1 MKKDGFLN
9 KLPPGLIKADQVTI
23 IPEAALGYL
32 VGPALAATANAV
44 LANYFNAYM
53 SNVLNINRWAS
64 WFFTWIPVIS
74 VVFVILGNILVGR
87 LVDKNITRA
96 GKARPLIL
104 LSVPLSI
111 LGLLVL
117 FVLSPYVNE
126 TMPEKQSAA
135 LVLLAIGYILWFAV
149 AYPMYSTPHA
159 ALVGLSTRS
168 SKDRGLL
175 AAISNASAMAAMG
188 IASMVLPFF
197 LRLLFVYDMNPSA
210 GSPVY
215 NDAGAIEYYTDAS
228 GAVIYDGLASYQ
240 HWKIFVIALMIT
252 TIIGA
257 IAEYLFTRE
266 RVTEESFK
274 GGGEEAKPAR
284 PVREQ
289 AEVCLHDRYWIMM
302 MVFFFCFQMG
312 GMIKNVSQLYFCQA
326 MFPDTG
332 GNYTVAYG
340 GQLQGTL
347 AIAGAIPTALGI
359 LIAVPLAN
367 KIGKAKAILSGAILA
382 VLGGVIGLLSPGN
395 YPVVVASFIIKA
407 LGSTPAMYLQLAL
420 LADVYDHQEALH
432 GFRTDGFSMMIYGA
446 IMAGMTGLA
455 TGIMNSVLSALQ
467 YSASNISSPAIRSAM
482 PWLFIGGETIC
493 YAVIFAMFLF
503 MRVERY
509 SGLDHAAIQL
519 DQHISVEPNGFEDGE
534 LLRSF
539 NEQRR
544 KNGRSALESRG
555 QVR

>member
-1 MKKDGFLN
+1 MNSAQKGMR
-9 KLPPGLIKADQVTI
+9 LPGSLIKNDQVTLF
-23 IPEAALGYL
+23 PEGALGYL
-32 VGPALAATANAV
+32 VGPTLAATANAV

-53 SNVLNINRWAS
+53 SNVLNINKWAS
-64 WFFTWIPVIS
+64 WFFAWIPVIS

-87 LVDKNITRA
+87 LMDKNVTRA

-104 LSVPLSI
+104 LSIPLSI

-126 TMPEKQSAA
+126 TMPEKQTAA

-159 ALVGLSTRS
+159 AVVSLSTRN

-175 AAISNASAMAAMG
+175 ATISNACAMAAMG

-197 LRLLFVYDMNPSA
+197 LRLLFVYDMNPAA
-210 GSPVY
+210 GTPVY
-215 NDAGAIEYYTDAS
+215 NEAGAIEYYTDAS

-240 HWKIFVIALMIT
+240 HWKVFVIALMIT
-252 TIIGA
+252 TVLGA
-257 IAEYLFTRE
+257 IIEYLFTRE
-266 RVTEESFK
+266 RVTEEGFA
-274 GGGEEAKPAR
+274 GGSEEPKVAR

-289 AEVCLHDRYWIMM
+289 AAVCLHDRYWIIV
-302 MVFFFCFQMG
+302 MVFLFCFQLG

-326 MFPDTG
+326 MFPDQS

-347 AIAGAIPTALGI
+347 AIVGAIPTALGM

-367 KIGKAKAILSGAILA
+367 RIGKAKAILCGAILA
-382 VLGGVIGLLSPGN
+382 VIGGVIGLLFPDN
-395 YPVVVASFIIKA
+395 YPLVLASFVIKA

-432 GFRTDGFSMMIYGA
+432 GFRTDGFSMTIYGA

-455 TGIMNSVLSALQ
+455 TGIMNMVLSALQ
-467 YSASNISSPAIRSAM
+467 YSASNISSPAIRAAM
-482 PWLFIGGETIC
+482 PWVFIGGETIC
-493 YAVIFAMFLF
+493 YAVILAMFLF
-503 MRVERY
+503 MNVERF
-509 SGLDHAAIQL
+509 SKVDHIAIQL
-519 DQHISVEPNGFEDGE
+519 DQNPDAETEAPEDNE
-534 LLRSF
+534 TLRVF
-539 NEQRR
+539 NELRR
-544 KNGRSALESRG
+544 KNGKTELKAKG
-555 QVR
+555 

>member
-1 MKKDGFLN
+1 MKSADKGI
-9 KLPPGLIKADQVTI
+9 KLPASLIKNDQVTLF
-23 IPEAALGYL
+23 PEGALGYL
-32 VGPALAATANAV
+32 LGPTLAATANAV

-64 WFFTWIPVIS
+64 WFFAWIPVVS
-74 VVFVILGNILVGR
+74 VVFVVLGNILVGR
-87 LVDKNITRA
+87 LMDKNVTRA

-104 LSVPLSI
+104 LSIPLSI
-111 LGLLVL
+111 LGLIVL

-126 TMPEKQSAA
+126 TMPEKQTAA
-135 LVLLAIGYILWFAV
+135 LILLAIGYILWFAV

-159 ALVGLSTRS
+159 AVVSLSTRN

-175 AAISNASAMAAMG
+175 ATISNACAMAAMG

-197 LRLLFVYDMNPSA
+197 LRLLFVYDMNPA
-210 GSPVY
+210 EGTPVM
-215 NDAGAIEYYTDAS
+215 NDAGAIEYYIDSS
-228 GAVIYDGLASYQ
+228 GAVIYDGLASYN

-252 TIIGA
+252 TVVGA
-257 IAEYLFTRE
+257 VIEYLFTRE
-266 RVTEESFK
+266 RVTEENFA
-274 GGGEEAKPAR
+274 GGNEEPKAAR
-284 PVREQ
+284 PVKEQ
-289 AEVCLHDRYWIMM
+289 AAVCLHDRYWIIM
-302 MVFFFCFQMG
+302 MVFLFCFQLG

-326 MFPDTG
+326 MFPDAS

-347 AIAGAIPTALGI
+347 AIVGAIPTALGMF
-359 LIAVPLAN
+359 IAVPLAN
-367 KIGKAKAILSGAILA
+367 RIGKARAIFCGAVLA
-382 VLGGVIGLLSPGN
+382 VCGGVLGLLFPSN
-395 YPVVVASFIIKA
+395 YPIVLVSFMIKA

-420 LADVYDHQEALH
+420 LADVYDHQEALN

-467 YSASNISSPAIRSAM
+467 YSASNISSPAIRAAM

-493 YAVIFAMFLF
+493 FLIIFAMFLV
-503 MRVERY
+503 MNVERY
-509 SGLDHAAIQL
+509 SKYDHAAIQM
-519 DQHISVEPNGFEDGE
+519 DQNPAAGQEVFEDNDM
-534 LLRSF
+534 LRSF

-544 KNGRSALESRG
+544 KNGKKEMK
-555 QVR
+555 VRK